1 MEKLKRTDTTFYIE
15 CLQNKILVCQAE
27 WYKLCGLL
35 AALILELYKC
45 NITIYIFIIYDI
57 IGISY
62 SKKYTNSYQSIIVHD
77 VKVSETVK
85 LSLNTIAN
93 MII

>member
-45 NITIYIFIIYDI
+45 NITIYIVII
-57 IGISY
+57 